1 MSNFCRSDS
10 VLGLMCEVSIEM
22 SCRMTCRPADGGCE
36 VRSAKCEVRFVP
48 TLKVL
53 TRRRFL
59 CAVWNSSHP
68 QHKGT
73 SHVALRT
80 SHASAS
86 SCFGTSHVARR
97 TSHAST
103 KSRSL
108 IPIQPAQRVTY
119 AS

>member
-22 SCRMTCRPADGGCE
+22 TCRMTCRPADGGCE

-73 SHVALRT
+73 SH
-80 SHASAS
+80 ASAS

-97 TSHAST
+97 TSHART
-103 KSRSL
+103 ESRSL